1 MRPTPAETATAV
13 GRLLEEW
20 AADET
25 QSQHMRWML
34 RRVSG
39 VLAQTDWEDASAAIE
54 ESNARLMSTLEAAL
68 ILIDN
73 LDPVAAEKYD
83 PARARIRAAMTGAGR
98 SAQQRTSLQERNE
111 LNEML
116 RGAVDEFVAT
126 LEADHAP
133 KGHDGRRRQ
142 GYRCLLEALDDL

>member
-13 GRLLEEW
+13 GRLLEAW

-39 VLAQTDWEDASAAIE
+39 VLAQTDWEDASTAIAQ
-54 ESNARLMSTLEAAL
+54 SNARLMSALEAAL
-68 ILIDN
+68 SWVDD
-73 LDPVAAEKYD
+73 LDPAASEQYG
-83 PARARIRAAMTGAGR
+83 PVRGRMGAAITGSDR
-98 SAQQRTSLQERNE
+98 SPDQWASLHERNE

-116 RGAVDEFVAT
+116 RGAADEFVVT
-126 LEADHAP
+126 LEADHTLE
-133 KGHDGRRRQ
+133 GHDGRRRH
-142 GYRCLLEALDDL
+142 GYRCLLAALDDL